1 VVFNDPAAEER
12 SLLTFAVV
20 TSRGTGPLSADW
32 QFRLEHAV
40 GEGTLDGQLVFPV
53 ADRSVWFNNHRS
65 IAVVVWSSGF
75 DPFASGP
82 AWHATD
88 DSFTAFSGHVWPR
101 GRGWDWETPW
111 APQLGRFCERPA
123 FPGDVDRLS
132 GTFTAVHM
140 RSRGAGYVFAD
151 PFSIGNVYLGEG
163 PNCAV
168 FSSRAAIAAWLAAPE
183 GQAPR
188 RDPVGIG
195 WLGFAGV
202 ILDDVTGFEG
212 IRLLRQCARIE
223 FDEFGNHAIR
233 SAVHPAHRYPELV
246 PPQEAVAIA
255 RRDLE
260 AELAA
265 ISGMTVAP
273 MLADLTGGKDSRMIL
288 AAMLSAG
295 VADRYRFWTA
305 GSPDLP
311 DVRIGDQLVG
321 MFGLTRARP
330 LPLPTPEADRWRLCE
345 GEDYLGVDR
354 RFVFGTSGMCSLWS
368 AKPIT
373 EPFVEVKIN
382 GVGGEPWYTNY
393 PASGKLARLD
403 QFHGWLYAGQKIGH
417 ARLVTPEARAH
428 YESVIADMAEQLCEG
443 SRTPQ
448 DAVNKY
454 YLRVRM
460 RRWFG
465 TLLEVDRQNRVL
477 PLFSAPAIAA
487 AFGLGSHWRHAQFLP
502 YSIMAG
508 TDPRLITTPFAY
520 DVWPKALGELVDSP
534 LLTPALLSSPERP
547 VSGTGDETRTVNR
560 RPSEPK
566 RNVSTGR
573 RVATA
578 VTRLEAFRSL
588 VLDDPSHPLFDVLD
602 REAVRRAIDSYVDL
616 PHLQKQQVFGAFTAG
631 LWLGQHEE
639 QLYQSSVRA
648 S

>member
-1 VVFNDPAAEER
+1 ML
-12 SLLTFAVV
+12 SFAVV
-20 TSRGTGPLSADW
+20 TSRGTGPLSADL
-32 QFRLEHAV
+32 QLRLEHAV
-40 GEGTLDGQLVFPV
+40 DEGTLDGQLVFPV
-53 ADRSVWFNNHRS
+53 ADRSVWFNHDRS

-75 DPFASGP
+75 DPFAAGP

-88 DSFTAFSGHVWPR
+88 GSFTAFSGHVWPR
-101 GRGWDWETPW
+101 GRGWDWEKAW
-111 APQLGRFCERPA
+111 APQLGRFCERPE
-123 FPGDVDRLS
+123 FPGDVGQLS
-132 GTFTAVHM
+132 GTFAAVHM

-151 PFSIGNVYLGEG
+151 PFSIGNVYLVER
-163 PNCAV
+163 PSYAV
-168 FSSRAAIAAWLAAPE
+168 FSSRAAIAAWLAAPK
-183 GQAPR
+183 GHTPR

-212 IRLLRQCARIE
+212 VRLLRQCARIE
-223 FDEFGNHAIR
+223 LDESGNHVVR
-233 SAVHPAHRYPELV
+233 SAVHPAHWYPELV
-246 PPQEAVAIA
+246 APEEAAAIA
-255 RRDLE
+255 RQDLE
-260 AELAA
+260 AEVGA
-265 ISGMTVAP
+265 ISEMTVGP
-273 MLADLTGGKDSRMIL
+273 ILADLTGGKDSRMIL

-295 VADRYRFWTA
+295 VADRYRFSTA
-305 GSPDLP
+305 GPPDLP
-311 DVRIGDQLVG
+311 DVRIADQLVG

-330 LPLPTPEADRWRLCE
+330 LPLPTTEAERWRVCE
-345 GEDYLGVDR
+345 REDDLGVDR
-354 RFVFGTSGMCSLWS
+354 RFVFGTSGMCTLWS
-368 AKPIT
+368 AERINVPS
-373 EPFVEVKIN
+373 VEVKLN

-417 ARLVTPEARAH
+417 AGLVAAEARAH

-465 TLLEVDRQNRVL
+465 TLLEVDRRNRVL

-502 YSIMAG
+502 YSVMAA
-508 TDPRLITTPFAY
+508 TDPRLVTTPFAA

-534 LLTPALLSSPERP
+534 LLTPALLSSPGRP
-547 VSGTGDETRTVNR
+547 VSGTGDEPKTVDG

-566 RNVSTGR
+566 RNVSTDKR
-573 RVATA
+573 AATA
-578 VTRLEAFRSL
+578 STRLERFRLL
-588 VLDDPSHPLFDVLD
+588 VIDDPSHPLFDVLD
-602 REAVRRAIDSYVDL
+602 REAVRRAVDRYVDL
-616 PHLQKQQVFGAFTAG
+616 PHLQKQQVFGALTAG

-639 QLYQSSVRA
+639 PLYRSSVGG